1 MLQRLAEDLKLP
13 VERRP
18 IDFEAEVES
27 FSEVGAVGTAVVVT
41 PIRSLTRGQRTWR
54 FGEPKAVWEERRK
67 AFGILWAGLA
77 RAARQAGASY

>member
-41 PIRSLTRGQRTWR
+41 PIRSLTRGERTWR
-54 FGEPKAVWEERRK
+54 FGEPKAVWSERK

-77 RAARQAGASY
+77 RAARQAGASC